1 MKSNLIELRI
11 SSRLLRFPEKIGRH
25 WENFKTGYIYGEDSP
40 RRSNVGTL
48 QGNIKT
54 QPGMAN
60 VLTAQAKGRSHKIFT
75 GLFGKFSQMT
85 DGKKFGFILHFR
97 PLGTFLVSPKS

>member
-40 RRSNVGTL
+40 RRSTSSDITRG
-48 QGNIKT
+48 
-54 QPGMAN
+54 
-60 VLTAQAKGRSHKIFT
+60 H
-75 GLFGKFSQMT
+75 
-85 DGKKFGFILHFR
+85 
-97 PLGTFLVSPKS
+97 

>member
-11 SSRLLRFPEKIGRH
+11 SLRLLRFPEKIG
-25 WENFKTGYIYGEDSP
+25 GELGEFEAYKERIPHVVAS
-40 RRSNVGTL
+40 SGTL

-60 VLTAQAKGRSHKIFT
+60 VLTAKANRREM
-75 GLFGKFSQMT
+75 FS
-85 DGKKFGFILHFR
+85 KCIC
-97 PLGTFLVSPKS
+97 

>member
-11 SSRLLRFPEKIGRH
+11 SLRLLRFPEKIG
-25 WENFKTGYIYGEDSP
+25 GELGEFEAYKERIPHVVAS
-40 RRSNVGTL
+40 SGGTL

-60 VLTAQAKGRSHKIFT
+60 VLTAKANRRE
-75 GLFGKFSQMT
+75 M
-85 DGKKFGFILHFR
+85 
-97 PLGTFLVSPKS
+97 LVFNFQNG